1 MLGGAAQP
9 RWVHS
14 MGNNGVIMSKKSH
27 LFYLSIGVSLLTG
40 CASQL
45 LSNERIASETAGII
59 GVSPQEV
66 TIENRRTEMTN
77 TYYIAKTNDGNELS
91 CVINGGNIVTFGLVN
106 APRCAKK
113 GEPINT
119 SLFHH

>member
-1 MLGGAAQP
+1 
-9 RWVHS
+9 
-14 MGNNGVIMSKKSH
+14 MSKKMN
-27 LFYLSIGVSLLTG
+27 LLYLSIGVLLTG
-40 CASQL
+40 CTSQL

-66 TIENRRTEMTN
+66 TVENRRTEMTN
-77 TYYIAKTNDGNELS
+77 TYYIAKTKDGSRELS

-113 GEPINT
+113 GEPINA
-119 SLFHH
+119 SIFHY